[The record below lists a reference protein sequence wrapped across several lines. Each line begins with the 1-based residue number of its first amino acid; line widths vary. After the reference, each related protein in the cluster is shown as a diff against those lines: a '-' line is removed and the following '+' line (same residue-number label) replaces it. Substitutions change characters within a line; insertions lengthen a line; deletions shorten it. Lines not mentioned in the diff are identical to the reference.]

1 MQVVKIILVLFIYSV
16 GVPLDND
23 FCSNTHLGIQ
33 KYFHP
38 HRQPLLYDVL
48 LLNDILQFWNKLN
61 CILLNI
67 KWTPVSTKAVL
78 PSSMSGQFLITAGIL
93 PSINVMLDMM

>member
-1 MQVVKIILVLFIYSV
+1 MQMVKIISILLIYSV

-33 KYFHP
+33 KYLHP
-38 HRQPLLYDVL
+38 YGWPLLYDAL

-67 KWTPVSTKAVL
+67 KQTPVSTKAVL
-78 PSSMSGQFLITAGIL
+78 PSSTSAQFLIIAGI
-93 PSINVMLDMM
+93 PA

>member
-1 MQVVKIILVLFIYSV
+1 MQTVKIISILFIYSV

-23 FCSNTHLGIQ
+23 FCSNTHMGIQ
-33 KYFHP
+33 KYLHP
-38 HRQPLLYDVL
+38 YGWPLLYDVL

-67 KWTPVSTKAVL
+67 KQTHVSNKAVL
-78 PSSMSGQFLITAGIL
+78 TSSMSGQFLITAGT
-93 PSINVMLDMM
+93 PA